1 MRRIAVIASLA
12 LAFPATASAH
22 ATLEHTV
29 PTEQG
34 RVAEAPKLVRLDF
47 DQSVTPLADSIRA
60 YTAGGR
66 VVSRPARSDKAG
78 HDVVAALGTR
88 LPAGAYTVRWHV
100 VSGDGHVISGVF
112 TFGVRV
118 AAPPPTQAYGASG
131 PTTTEHIVRWA
142 YFLALALLIGGIGC
156 RLLVVRA
163 PLPPRAEKRF
173 YILTGIGA
181 VATIEV
187 GIAAFLL
194 RAEDALQLPFG
205 RLLYGDLQPI
215 ANGTRFGT
223 AFIAMTL
230 GFALVSALLY
240 LAWLTDRP
248 VFLWPALVLGLGFAS
263 GLSLSGHSAADAGS
277 SWKSEL
283 ADWVHLSAATL
294 WIGGLVQL
302 AVVVLPLAPDL
313 RRAAFL
319 RFSTMATVLVAL
331 VLAAG
336 TYLSVLRL
344 PHLHDLWTTHY
355 GHVLLVKLGLVAVA
369 LAWGALHRFLAVPAV
384 ERGTGAD
391 GLFAR
396 LPRSV
401 LGESLAGMAVLL
413 VAAVLVDSR
422 PPPAAKPP
430 IRVSGPVEGARGRL
444 SRPRA
449 FVVVP
454 PAPPPPPPPGP
465 RRGSARP
472 SSAPTP

>member
-1 MRRIAVIASLA
+1 MRRVALVAALA
-12 LAFPATASAH
+12 LAFPASASAH

-29 PTEQG
+29 PSEQG
-34 RVAEAPKLVRLDF
+34 RIQQAPRSVRLNF
-47 DQSVTPLADSIRA
+47 DQSVTPLANSVLV
-60 YTAGGR
+60 YTARGR
-66 VVSRPARSDKAG
+66 VVSRPARSGNGG
-78 HDVVAALGTR
+78 HDVVANLGKHLR
-88 LPAGAYTVRWHV
+88 AGAYTVRWHV
-100 VSGDGHVISGVF
+100 ISGDGHVISGVF
-112 TFGVRV
+112 TFGLRV

-131 PTTTEHIVRWA
+131 PTTTEHLVRWA
-142 YFLALALLIGGIGC
+142 YFVALALLLGGIGC
-156 RLLVVRA
+156 RLFVVRA

-173 YILTGIGA
+173 YIVTGIGA

-205 RLLYGDLQPI
+205 RLLYGDLRPI

-230 GFALVSALLY
+230 GFALVTALLF
-240 LAWLTDRP
+240 LSWLTDRT

-283 ADWVHLSAATL
+283 ADWVHLSAAML

-302 AVVVLPLAPDL
+302 AVVVLPLAKDL

-336 TYLSVLRL
+336 TYLSIVRL
-344 PHLHDLWTTHY
+344 PRLHDLWTTHY

-369 LAWGALHRFLAVPAV
+369 LAWGGLHRVLAVPAV
-384 ERGTGAD
+384 ERGAD

-413 VAAVLVDSR
+413 VAAVLVDSK
-422 PPPAAKPP
+422 PPPQPAKTPP
-430 IRVSGPVEGARGRL
+430 QVQAKR
-444 SRPRA
+444 
-449 FVVVP
+449 
-454 PAPPPPPPPGP
+454 
-465 RRGSARP
+465 
-472 SSAPTP
+472 

>member
-1 MRRIAVIASLA
+1 MMSAKNAAHFSRVGFVASLRSRGLKAAEAAAAGTALA
-12 LAFPATASAH
+12 LALPASAWGH

-34 RVAEAPKLVRLDF
+34 RVTEAPNLLRLDF
-47 DQSVTPLADSIRA
+47 DQSVTSLASSIQV

-66 VVSRPARSDKAG
+66 VVSRPARTDNAG
-78 HDVVAALGTR
+78 HDVVATLAKR

-131 PTTTEHIVRWA
+131 PTTTEHVVRWA
-142 YFLALALLIGGIGC
+142 YFVALALLLGGIGC
-156 RLLVVRA
+156 RLIVVRG
-163 PLPPRAEKRF
+163 PLPQRAENRF
-173 YILTGIGA
+173 YVVTGIGA
-181 VATIEV
+181 IATIEV

-194 RAEDALQLPFG
+194 RAEDALQLPFA

-223 AFIAMTL
+223 AFVAMTL
-230 GFALVSALLY
+230 GFALVSGLLF
-240 LAWLTDRP
+240 LAWLTDRQLL
-248 VFLWPALVLGLGFAS
+248 LWPALVLGLGFAS

-336 TYLSVLRL
+336 TYLSILRL

-369 LAWGALHRFLAVPAV
+369 LAWGGLHRVLAVPAV
-384 ERGTGAD
+384 ERGAD
-391 GLFAR
+391 GLFAH

-413 VAAVLVDSR
+413 AAAVLVDSK
-422 PPPAAKPP
+422 PPPQTAKT
-430 IRVSGPVEGARGRL
+430 
-444 SRPRA
+444 
-449 FVVVP
+449 
-454 PAPPPPPPPGP
+454 PAQIQAK
-465 RRGSARP
+465 R
-472 SSAPTP
+472 

>member
-1 MRRIAVIASLA
+1 MKRVAVIAALA
-12 LAFPATASAH
+12 LAFPATAAAH

-34 RVAEAPKLVRLDF
+34 RVAQAPRIVRLNF
-47 DQSVTPLADSIRA
+47 DQSVTPLPNSILV
-60 YTAGGR
+60 YTARGR
-66 VVSRPARSDKAG
+66 VVSRAAHSDNAG
-78 HDVVAALGTR
+78 HDVVAVLDKR
-88 LPAGAYTVRWHV
+88 LPVGAYTVRWHV

-112 TFGVRV
+112 TYGVRV

-131 PTTTEHIVRWA
+131 PTTTEHVVRWA
-142 YFLALALLIGGIGC
+142 YFLALALLLGGVGC
-156 RLLVVRA
+156 RLLVVRG

-173 YILTGIGA
+173 YIVTGIGA
-181 VATIEV
+181 VATLEV

-205 RLLYGDLQPI
+205 RLLYGDLEPI

-230 GFALVSALLY
+230 GFALVTAFLY
-240 LAWLTDRP
+240 LAWLSDRP
-248 VFLWPALVLGLGFAS
+248 IFLWPALVLGLGFAS

-302 AVVVLPLAPDL
+302 AIVVLPLAPDL

-336 TYLSVLRL
+336 TYLSILRL
-344 PHLHDLWTTHY
+344 PRLHDLWTTHY

-369 LAWGALHRFLAVPAV
+369 LGWGALHRFLAVPAV
-384 ERGTGAD
+384 ERDGGD
-391 GLFAR
+391 GLFTR

-413 VAAVLVDSR
+413 AAAVLVDSK
-422 PPPAAKPP
+422 PPAAKPP
-430 IRVSGPVEGARGRL
+430 VRVGGPPARISGNRD
-444 SRPRA
+444 
-449 FVVVP
+449 VP
-454 PAPPPPPPPGP
+454 PADAGAQAK
-465 RRGSARP
+465 R
-472 SSAPTP
+472 